1 MIPVDR
7 VEKSLVGDSSK
18 VIVAS
23 GGSWRIWP
31 FSFKRSRSR
40 KISQQALNDTRSS
53 VSENMS
59 DCNLHTDKDYGVIN
73 PKVTKKMVRANTPT
87 SEQLASLNL
96 KEGRNV
102 VTFTFSTAMLGKQ
115 QVILHSINT
124 HIFSSCNF

>member
-1 MIPVDR
+1 
-7 VEKSLVGDSSK
+7 

-59 DCNLHTDKDYGVIN
+59 DCNLHTDKDYSVIN